1 MSAPTPRTGQPALP
15 VTFRPRLTRLVLLTI
30 ALALFVTITVVALML
45 ESLGPGDR
53 VTFILFAVL
62 FSGVLVLLARPRIVA
77 DENGVTVVNITRTR
91 RLAWAQILQVNLRV
105 GDPWLF
111 LGLSDGTSLPA
122 LGIQPGLSK
131 QQAVRDA
138 GELRRLVA
146 SRGSGSGAEAG

>member
-1 MSAPTPRTGQPALP
+1 M
-15 VTFRPRLTRLVLLTI
+15 
-30 ALALFVTITVVALML
+30 ALFAVITVVALML

-53 VTFILFAVL
+53 VTFIVFAVL
-62 FSGVLVLLARPRIVA
+62 FSGVLVLLARPKIVA
-77 DENGVTVVNITRTR
+77 DEDGLTVVNLTRTR
-91 RLAWAQILQVNLRV
+91 RLAWAQILQVNLRA

-111 LGLSDGTSLPA
+111 LGLSDGTNLPA

-146 SRGSGSGAEAG
+146 AHGSSVEA

>member
-1 MSAPTPRTGQPALP
+1 MSAPTPRTGQPVLP
-15 VTFRPRLTRLVLLTI
+15 VTFRPGLTRLVLLTI
-30 ALALFVTITVVALML
+30 AVALFAVITVVALML

-53 VTFILFAVL
+53 VTFIVFAVL
-62 FSGVLVLLARPRIVA
+62 FSGVLVLLARPKIVA
-77 DENGVTVVNITRTR
+77 DEDGLTVVNLTRTR
-91 RLAWAQILQVNLRV
+91 RLAWAQILQVNLRA

-111 LGLSDGTSLPA
+111 LGLSDGTNLPA

-146 SRGSGSGAEAG
+146 AHGSSVEA

>member
-1 MSAPTPRTGQPALP
+1 MSAPAPRTEAPALP
-15 VTFRPRLTRLVLLTI
+15 VTFRPGLTRLVLLTI
-30 ALALFVTITVVALML
+30 ALAFFVVLTVVALTL

-53 VTFILFAVL
+53 VTFIAFAVL
-62 FSGVLVLLARPRIVA
+62 VAGVLVLLARPKIVA
-77 DENGVTVVNITRTR
+77 DEEGVTVVNLTRTR
-91 RLAWAQILQVNLRV
+91 RLAWEQILQVNLRA

-131 QQAVRDA
+131 ERAVRDA

-146 SRGSGSGAEAG
+146 SHGSGTEA

>member
-15 VTFRPRLTRLVLLTI
+15 VTFRPGLTRLVLLTI
-30 ALALFVTITVVALML
+30 ALAFLVVLTVVALML

-53 VTFILFAVL
+53 VTFIAFAVL
-62 FSGVLVLLARPRIVA
+62 VAGVLVLLARPKIVA
-77 DENGVTVVNITRTR
+77 DEDGVTVVNLTRTR
-91 RLAWAQILQVNLRV
+91 RLAWAQILQVNLRA
-105 GDPWLF
+105 GDPWLY

-146 SRGSGSGAEAG
+146 AHGSGVQA